1 MRRLAWLSLWLL
13 TTLWAL
19 GGCGRVRPSHGLPKP
34 GIPQSIGVNIH
45 FTRTTPKEWRL
56 LVASGVRWVRMDF
69 TWATLQPRA
78 SAPPNFRAT
87 GFDRLVRRLG
97 AAHMRPIFI
106 LDYCNPAF
114 PAVTTA
120 AGRAAFA
127 RFAAAAAHHFRAA
140 GVVWEIW
147 NEPDGG
153 FWRCTGQSSALGHAA
168 SYAHLAEAAS
178 AAIHHA
184 DPRATVIGPAAA
196 RFDWSWFRQLQ
207 ADGLLRALQ
216 GFSVHGY
223 GANTPEGAQAE
234 WRKLHAFLAAHPV
247 HGHTLPML
255 SGEWGFPTVHPLPPG
270 WCCTES
276 VQADYLVRMMLDN
289 LQAGTAL
296 SIWYD
301 LHDCGASGSA
311 DCAYG
316 LLHANLQ
323 PKPAYHALRVLTRTL
338 AGQAYVPAL
347 DVASCASGVHA
358 IRLARGGEAFWS
370 TGAGPTRGVLYVG
383 AAHPRLVGE
392 YGAAIRPS
400 GSTGVLRVV
409 YHRSVTYV
417 LGASGRRPPPAPAG
431 LARVG
436 SLAQLLTRFYAGTQN
451 GNLNRL
457 GSAAAAAG
465 VPGRLLLQW
474 TPLCGVGS
482 YQVFRAASP
491 HGGVW
496 GLGWR
501 SLGRVRHAIWSGAA
515 PTSPTYYAV
524 AAVSPTGVRGPM
536 SAALR
541 IGGSVGRPTV
551 RRAG

>member
-1 MRRLAWLSLWLL
+1 MARRFGLSFWLL
-13 TTLWAL
+13 AALWVL
-19 GGCGRVRPSHGLPKP
+19 SGCGRVRSLHGLPTP
-34 GIPQSIGVNIH
+34 GIPQSVGVNIH
-45 FTRTTPKEWRL
+45 FTRTTPAEWRL
-56 LVASGVRWVRMDF
+56 LAASGAHWVRMDF

-78 SAPPNFRAT
+78 SAPPDFRTT
-87 GFDRLVRRLG
+87 GYDSLVRHLR
-97 AAHMRPIFI
+97 AAHMQPVFI
-106 LDYCNPAF
+106 LDYCNRAF
-114 PAVTTA
+114 PSVTTA

-127 RFAAAAAHHFRAA
+127 RFAAAAAHHFRGA

-153 FWRCTGQSSALGHAA
+153 FWTCTGQSSALGHAA

-178 AAIHHA
+178 VAIHQA
-184 DPRATVIGPAAA
+184 NPQATVIGPAAA
-196 RFDWSWFRQLQ
+196 RFDWSWFSQLQ

-234 WRKLHAFLAAHPV
+234 WRKLHAFLAAHLV
-247 HGHTLPML
+247 HGHALPML

-270 WCCTES
+270 WCCTEA
-276 VQADYLVRMMLDN
+276 VQADYLARMMLDN
-289 LQAGTAL
+289 LQAGTVV

-301 LHDCGASGSA
+301 LHDCGTAGSA

-316 LLHANLQ
+316 LLHTNLK
-323 PKPAYHALRVLTRTL
+323 PKPAYRALQVLTRTL
-338 AGQAYVPAL
+338 GGQAYLPAL
-347 DVASCASGVHA
+347 DVASCPSGVHA

-370 TGAGPTRGVLYVG
+370 TGAGPAKGLLYVG

-392 YGAAIRPS
+392 YGAAVQAS
-400 GSTGVLRVV
+400 GSAGVLHVT
-409 YHRSVTYV
+409 YHRAVTYV
-417 LGASGRRPPPAPAG
+417 LGASGRQPPPPPAG

-436 SLAQLLTRFYAGTQN
+436 SLAQLLTGFYARTRN

-465 VPGRLLLQW
+465 AAGRLLLDW

-491 HGGVW
+491 HGGLW

-501 SLGRVRHAIWSGAA
+501 SLGRVHHPTWSGPA
-515 PTSPTYYAV
+515 PASTAYYAV
-524 AAVSPTGVRGPM
+524 AAVSPVGVRGPR

-541 IGGSVGRPTV
+541 VGAP
-551 RRAG
+551 AAS